1 MNFITNAYNTAK
13 ATLTNYERT
22 PKELAQGMR
31 PGSRFETNR
40 NLLDQ
45 AESLDGIAST
55 FLEANRSDIY
65 NLTVYAD
72 MGSYANKIGS
82 RVKVGDLVKQGKITD
97 QEILAIIKQTII
109 DNNNYA
115 LFENRASDK
124 PLSHGAQIVLP
135 SLTGVRSISD
145 SVELRYLNNAFP
157 KEFKAYFDDLDEKI
171 RNQTDPGGRIVS
183 ELFKI
188 SEKLKAFNE
197 RNIRP
202 GN

>member
-1 MNFITNAYNTAK
+1 MNLITDAYNTAK
-13 ATLTNYERT
+13 ATFTNYERT
-22 PKELAQGMR
+22 PKELAREML
-31 PGSRFETNR
+31 PGSRFVTNS
-40 NLLDQ
+40 NLIHH
-45 AESLDGIAST
+45 AESLDDVANAY
-55 FLEANRSDIY
+55 LDANRSNIY
-65 NLTVYAD
+65 NLMVSAD
-72 MGSYANKIGS
+72 MGSFANKIGD
-82 RVKVGDLVKQGKITD
+82 RVKIGDLVKQGKITD

-197 RNIRP
+197 RSNRP